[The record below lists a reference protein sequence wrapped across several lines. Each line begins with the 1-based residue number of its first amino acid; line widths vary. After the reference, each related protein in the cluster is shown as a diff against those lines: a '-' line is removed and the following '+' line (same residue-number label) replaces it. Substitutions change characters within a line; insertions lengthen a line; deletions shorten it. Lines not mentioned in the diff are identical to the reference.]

1 MTAWLTESFLG
12 AARTEFADVV
22 GPPGLDGV
30 VAVEVTGGPD
40 GDVAV
45 QLVFAGGRL
54 TGADIGTADAAAT
67 LTVTAEDAR
76 AMVAGDLDPSVAFM
90 QGRMKV
96 SGEMA
101 LVLDLLATAATEDA
115 RAARARLAGSVTA

>member
-1 MTAWLTESFLG
+1 MTWPTEAFLV
-12 AARTEFADVV
+12 AAQDEFVEVV

-40 GDVAV
+40 GDVPV
-45 QLVFAGGRL
+45 RLVFADGRL
-54 TGADIGTADAAAT
+54 TGADFGTADVVAT

-101 LVLDLLATAATEDA
+101 LVLDLLAAAATEDA
-115 RAARARLAGSVTA
+115 RAARARLAQSIAG